1 MPGNNNLNEA
11 YLDGNGGKIDEADE
25 KKVMDAAC
33 KKFFQN
39 FRSKISDYIYFL
51 KKTIYQCPKCGNN
64 LKYMTSFHCAI
75 QFYPDKTSRFFNRK
89 NIKINDI
96 FDHYG
101 KLRKA
106 PDLKMYCKFCQKEQ
120 KGIYIIQRLYT
131 SPLNFIISFDDSKED
146 EYNFEIEE
154 FIDLSSFIE
163 RKDLCKTNYRL
174 IGVIFTE
181 KFEDE
186 HRKCVSYTKDI
197 NGYWKYCNGNYISN
211 SDFNE
216 IKNHKNLMVLFYTS
230 I

>member
-33 KKFFQN
+33 KKFSEN
-39 FRSKISDYIYFL
+39 FRSKISDHLYFL
-51 KKTIYQCPKCGNN
+51 KKTIYRCPKCGNN
-64 LKYMTSFHCAI
+64 FKYMSSFHGAI
-75 QFYPDKTSRFFNRK
+75 KLNPGKTSHFFNK
-89 NIKINDI
+89 KDIKINDL
-96 FDHYG
+96 FAHFAQ
-101 KLRKA
+101 KRKD
-106 PDLKMYCKFCQKEQ
+106 PDSKMYCKFCNRDQ
-120 KGIYIIQRLYT
+120 KGIYFINSLYT
-131 SPLNFIISFDDSKED
+131 SPLNFIISFDNSKEN
-146 EYNFEIEE
+146 EYDFEIEE

-163 RKDLCKTNYRL
+163 RKDYCKTNYRL